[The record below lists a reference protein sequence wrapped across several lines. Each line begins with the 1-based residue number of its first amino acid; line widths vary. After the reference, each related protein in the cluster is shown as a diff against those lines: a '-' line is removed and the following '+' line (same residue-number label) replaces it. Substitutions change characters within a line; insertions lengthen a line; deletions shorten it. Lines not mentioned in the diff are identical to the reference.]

1 MSAGDW
7 KELYK
12 AVAEGGFALVQL
24 HTKNGVNLN
33 YQHPEILVTV
43 LVTAIRCGHSEMALY
58 LIENG
63 ADPKLE
69 SYFDQLTPL
78 EAALKYKNKAVLD
91 KLNEMGVRPSLFKKL
106 FIRLKTHL
114 APEH

>member
-12 AVAEGGFALVQL
+12 AVDEGDLPLVQF
-24 HTKNGVNLN
+24 HVQSGINLN
-33 YQHPEILVTV
+33 YQHPEILMTV
-43 LVTAIRCGHSEMALY
+43 LVTAIKNNQTEITLY
-58 LIENG
+58 LLEHG

-78 EAALKYKNKAVLD
+78 QAALKYKNHQVLA
-91 KLNEMGVRPSLFKKL
+91 KLKEMGVKRPWYRIL
-106 FIRLKTHL
+106 
-114 APEH
+114 